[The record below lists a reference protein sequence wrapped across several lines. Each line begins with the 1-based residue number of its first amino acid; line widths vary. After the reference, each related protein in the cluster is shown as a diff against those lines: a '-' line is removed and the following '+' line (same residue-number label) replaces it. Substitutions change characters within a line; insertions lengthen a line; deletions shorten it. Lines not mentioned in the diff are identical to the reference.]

1 MPEGPEVK
9 VLVDYLNKNILGNKI
24 EDIKI
29 ISGKYTKQKSKAT
42 TICGFNDI
50 KKSLPLKIKGIN
62 CYGKFIYWELEDDW
76 YCFIT
81 LGLTGRVLVN
91 VDTIHKR
98 VEFITNKNLINFS
111 DMRNFGTIHFF
122 KGKEQLEKKLKTL
135 GVDMLNSFNLEKD
148 FDFIE
153 KKLSK
158 IKNQKKKIGEVLLEQ
173 RIFAG
178 SGNYVRAETL
188 YRAGISPFTEI
199 KEIKGE
205 KLKKLLVSMH
215 EILIKSYKSQ
225 LKCLNK
231 NGYHYE
237 SLTGCYDFQVYR
249 RKETPKG
256 EEVFH
261 EKLGQGR
268 MIWYVK

>member
-1 MPEGPEVK
+1 
-9 VLVDYLNKNILGNKI
+9 
-24 EDIKI
+24 
-29 ISGKYTKQKSKAT
+29 
-42 TICGFNDI
+42 
-50 KKSLPLKIKGIN
+50 
-62 CYGKFIYWELEDDW
+62 
-76 YCFIT
+76 
-81 LGLTGRVLVN
+81 
-91 VDTIHKR
+91 
-98 VEFITNKNLINFS
+98 NLINFS